1 MRNGDSARHAND
13 RPEGALNSSGL
24 NDVLAR
30 LGLGTNDLAA
40 LCGVSRITVWK
51 WRQGILPVPK
61 YAATIL
67 RQQTYIRRLVGAV
80 H

>member
-1 MRNGDSARHAND
+1 MTEPTMHSDRLESALDSSS
-13 RPEGALNSSGL
+13 LNA
-24 NDVLAR
+24 VLAR
-30 LGLGTNDLAA
+30 LRLATNDLAA

-51 WRQGILPVPK
+51 WRRGILPVPK

-67 RQQTYIRRLVGAV
+67 RQQTTIRRLVGAV

>member
-1 MRNGDSARHAND
+1 MTASTPSHESTDERLDG
-13 RPEGALNSSGL
+13 PGL
-24 NDVLAR
+24 NAVLAR
-30 LGLGTNDLAA
+30 LRLATTDLAA

-67 RQQTYIRRLVGAV
+67 RQQTTIRRLVGAV